1 MTVSEVGLKTKSSIV
16 AVEHGSVIVTS
27 YSTATSNVVD
37 GLLVTVN
44 YWVIVTVYG
53 LRSDIAIYLFSVI
66 KLKE

>member
-53 LRSDIAIYLFSVI
+53 LRSDIAISLFSVI